1 MTLFSLGSGTPNLSL
16 FSSLLVLIIILLLLL
31 LTELYYL
38 FLNRGIKKLK
48 ECLHPD
54 ALKQKLPRFLQ
65 KCTQSFES
73 DRRYRNDLRYLRVW
87 LQLVNFRARLFPFL
101 CFCLIYWFLDW
112 FIR

>member
-16 FSSLLVLIIILLLLL
+16 LSSLLVLIIILPLLL
-31 LTELYYL
+31 LTKLYYL

-48 ECLHPD
+48 ECLLPD
-54 ALKQKLPRFLQ
+54 ALKHKLPRFLQ

-87 LQLVNFRARLFPFL
+87 LQLVNFRIRFFPF
-101 CFCLIYWFLDW
+101 FMFLSNLLV
-112 FIR
+112 FGLVY